1 MKMHPLLDPEGGENE
16 VCPLACAAE
25 VAASLRQMPGNSM
38 WAEGLR
44 SKQSPLPWQP
54 EVSPLYPRGSDY
66 TILAFPVR
74 SFPK

>member
-1 MKMHPLLDPEGGENE
+1 MKMYPLLDPERGENE
-16 VCPLACAAE
+16 NCPLACAAE
-25 VAASLRQMPGNSM
+25 VAASLRQMSGNSM

-44 SKQSPLPWQP
+44 SKQRLLPSQP
-54 EVSPLYPRGSDY
+54 EVSPLYTRGSDY